1 MLPATGNEKKFYI
14 SKRVRY
20 TLGFLLSFVALNA
33 FGGGYYGMAGA
44 KNIPLEWL
52 DGTPFSTYFIPSL
65 FLFLVIGG
73 TSLFAAIAVFKK
85 HPRGTKIAFFAAAII
100 IVWLVVQLIM
110 IGYVSWMQP
119 VTASIALVI
128 ILITLLT
135 PANAV

>member
-1 MLPATGNEKKFYI
+1 MLPASENENENNM
-14 SKRVRY
+14 SKRVRF

-33 FGGGYYGMAGA
+33 FAGGYYGMAGA
-44 KNIPLEWL
+44 KDIPLEWL

-73 TSLFAAIAVFKK
+73 TCLFAAIAVFKK
-85 HPRGTKIAFFAAAII
+85 HPLGTKIAFVAAAII
-100 IVWLVVQLIM
+100 VIWLIVQLVT

-119 VTASIALVI
+119 VTASIALII

-135 PANAV
+135 PANVV